1 VVIAVD
7 CTVVVCCDGVD
18 VESTKDGN
26 VLRLPS
32 GRYSPVRRLSDGLTM
47 VRKYRSQLE
56 KVYKKALQ
64 NQVQQRTDTN
74 FLKKLQPNDSKTPV
88 SHTLCLISVGNS

>member
-1 VVIAVD
+1 M
-7 CTVVVCCDGVD
+7 
-18 VESTKDGN
+18 
-26 VLRLPS
+26 LQLPS

-64 NQVQQRTDTN
+64 NQVHRR
-74 FLKKLQPNDSKTPV
+74 LLR
-88 SHTLCLISVGNS
+88 